1 MAIPVK
7 EPTEETIVRALEKFT
22 AQHGIPR
29 RLVSDN
35 ASYFRSKLIHQYEKS
50 IGLKHTFVSAYRP
63 QGNGKLERFHRVLGR
78 KIKMSCQEAGHEQWD
93 EHVDKICFAHNTVPH
108 STTGYSPYELVY
120 GRLPCTPFDTLQEP
134 QEEFGAISHKAWI
147 DRIRKSNAQCHQIA
161 YERMTDKQQ
170 ECTQQLAKENLAAE
184 LKDYK
189 PGNEVL
195 LDIKNVPKGK
205 SKKLWCRWHGPYTV
219 IEHNKGKVVTIAI
232 PQGGGGFK
240 DKQVHV
246 ARIKSYVNREQNKLH
261 RKPATWAPMCFYMEQ
276 LNTWENTCFPM

>member
-1 MAIPVK
+1 MMTIPVK
-7 EPTEETIVRALEKFT
+7 EPTGHDICRALEKFT

-35 ASYFRSKLIHQYEKS
+35 ASYFRSKLIHQYEKR

-147 DRIRKSNAQCHQIA
+147 DRIRKSTVQMHQIA
-161 YERMTDKQQ
+161 YEKMTDKQL
-170 ECTQQLAKENLAAE
+170 ECTQSRAKENLAAE
-184 LKDYK
+184 LKTYQ
-189 PGNEVL
+189 PGTEVL
-195 LDIKNVPKGK
+195 LDIEKVPKGK
-205 SKKLWCRWHGPYTV
+205 SKKLYCRWHGPYTV
-219 IEHNKGKVVTIAI
+219 TERNKGKVVTIAI
-232 PQGGGGFK
+232 PRGDGGFK
-240 DKQVHV
+240 DKQVHI
-246 ARIKSYVNREQNKLH
+246 ARIKKYINK
-261 RKPATWAPMCFYMEQ
+261 KDIVPATVEQ
-276 LNTWENTCFPM
+276 SREVFDMLENSGYSRQKSSR